1 MRLRF
6 DSPSFVSHHSF
17 SRSSK
22 NRTEKLVLVLRVRKK
37 KKTETAKKR
46 MEARRGNEREKETL
60 LERESVVESEGMGAL
75 IRGRGGN
82 DTRILLKLFH
92 FNNYETELNT
102 AWTDCKLARFAI
114 LIAIG
119 CRHK

>member
-1 MRLRF
+1 M
-6 DSPSFVSHHSF
+6 
-17 SRSSK
+17 
-22 NRTEKLVLVLRVRKK
+22 VLRVRKK
-37 KKTETAKKR
+37 KKKETAKKR
-46 MEARRGNEREKETL
+46 MEARRGNEGEKETL
-60 LERESVVESEGMGAL
+60 LERESVVESEGVGAL

>member
-1 MRLRF
+1 MY
-6 DSPSFVSHHSF
+6 V
-17 SRSSK
+17 K
-22 NRTEKLVLVLRVRKK
+22 KGKK
-37 KKTETAKKR
+37 KRKTAKKR
-46 MEARRGNEREKETL
+46 MEAVEEGRKEREKEML
-60 LERESVVESEGMGAL
+60 LEWESVVRISAGVGAL
-75 IRGRGGN
+75 IRSRRGGN